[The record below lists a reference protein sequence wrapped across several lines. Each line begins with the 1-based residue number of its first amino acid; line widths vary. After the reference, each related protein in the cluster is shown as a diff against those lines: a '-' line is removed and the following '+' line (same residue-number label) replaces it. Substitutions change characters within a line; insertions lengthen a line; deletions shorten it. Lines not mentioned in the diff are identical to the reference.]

1 MDDNALLAE
10 LERNLESEYGSD
22 TQSVDSLS
30 EIRALRSSSTNS
42 PATQSAESSLS
53 NRSKRNSIE
62 DLFSSEKVLILGALC
77 LPLIRSVKFV
87 SIKFDD
93 EFNVLT
99 RLLRIKC
106 DCETG
111 FKPLF

>member
-30 EIRALRSSSTNS
+30 GIQELRASRTNS
-42 PATQSAESSLS
+42 PATQSAESSQS

-62 DLFSSEKVLILGALC
+62 DLFSSEKVERPVYSMYVFCRVSTLCFCTRSPLLVAIYSLIHHHV
-77 LPLIRSVKFV
+77 PLATQT
-87 SIKFDD
+87 IK
-93 EFNVLT
+93 
-99 RLLRIKC
+99 
-106 DCETG
+106 
-111 FKPLF
+111 

>member
-1 MDDNALLAE
+1 MISTLFCSLLKENPEMDDNALLAE

-30 EIRALRSSSTNS
+30 EIRGLRSSSTNS

-62 DLFSSEKVLILGALC
+62 DLFSSEKVTNHGLVCFGLG
-77 LPLIRSVKFV
+77 
-87 SIKFDD
+87 
-93 EFNVLT
+93 
-99 RLLRIKC
+99 
-106 DCETG
+106 
-111 FKPLF
+111 

>member
-30 EIRALRSSSTNS
+30 GIQALRSSSTNS
-42 PATQSAESSLS
+42 PATQSAESSQS

-62 DLFSSEKVLILGALC
+62 DLFSSEKVQIL
-77 LPLIRSVKFV
+77 
-87 SIKFDD
+87 
-93 EFNVLT
+93 
-99 RLLRIKC
+99 
-106 DCETG
+106 
-111 FKPLF
+111 